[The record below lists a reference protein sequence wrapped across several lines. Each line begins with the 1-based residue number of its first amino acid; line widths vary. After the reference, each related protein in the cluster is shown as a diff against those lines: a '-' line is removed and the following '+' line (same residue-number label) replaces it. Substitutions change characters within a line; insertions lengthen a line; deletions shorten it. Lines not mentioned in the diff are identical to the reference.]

1 MNIKPLYDRLLVK
14 INNPE
19 ETTEGG
25 IIIPDASQEKPQEGT
40 VVSAGNGR
48 LL

>member
-19 ETTEGG
+19 QTTEGG
-25 IIIPDASQEKPQEGT
+25 IIIPDASEKPQEGT
-40 VVSAGNGR
+40 VVSVAMDVC
-48 LL
+48 